1 MFFHLKKKG
10 GMRAIIPMKSVLLQ
24 LLTYIQYL
32 ITTLN
37 RIL

>member
-1 MFFHLKKKG
+1 
-10 GMRAIIPMKSVLLQ
+10 MRAIIPKKSVLLQ

>member
-1 MFFHLKKKG
+1 
-10 GMRAIIPMKSVLLQ
+10 MRAIIPMKSVLLQ
-24 LLTYIQYL
+24 LLIYTQYL

>member
-1 MFFHLKKKG
+1 
-10 GMRAIIPMKSVLLQ
+10 MRAIIPMKSVLLQ
-24 LLTYIQYL
+24 LLIYTLYL